1 MLAQG
6 DEQTIELRIEFFG
19 PFVGNGA
26 IALKDKCAQSN
37 VFFVVYSQL
46 ITQGTLDVRDAI
58 GDFLITES

>member
-37 VFFVVYSQL
+37 VFFVVCSQL
-46 ITQGTLDVRDAI
+46 IT
-58 GDFLITES
+58 